1 MPRRLTAALGAAA
14 LLVALVACG
23 DDGGSAP
30 TSTTGRESPSPS
42 ATVAEPAD
50 GAEAAVLEAYEQSWK
65 LYDDFLNGE
74 ASGDPGDHFDG
85 DMLTTIEARIA
96 EYAEGGYE
104 LRGEAELSPSEVA
117 VDGSVARLTD
127 CQLDGTY
134 AVDADTGA
142 VVVPASTRPQLV
154 DVRLVRADERWKV
167 SSVSYGAEGSC
178 TR

>member
-1 MPRRLTAALGAAA
+1 VGAAA
-14 LLVALVACG
+14 LVVALVACG
-23 DDGGSAP
+23 DDGASEP
-30 TSTTGRESPSPS
+30 TPSTTGREPAGTSS
-42 ATVAEPAD
+42 TVDEPAND
-50 GAEAAVLEAYEQSWK
+50 AEAAVLEAYAESWK
-65 LYDDFLNGE
+65 VYDDFLNGE

-96 EYAEGGYE
+96 EYRDGGYE
-104 LRGEAELSPSEVA
+104 LHGEAELSPTEVA

-134 AVDADTGA
+134 AVEADTGA
-142 VVVPASTRPQLV
+142 VVVPASTSRQLV
-154 DVRLVRADERWKV
+154 DVRLVKAGERWKV

>member
-1 MPRRLTAALGAAA
+1 LGA
-14 LLVALVACG
+14 VAVVVAMVACG
-23 DDGGSAP
+23 DDGASEP
-30 TSTTGRESPSPS
+30 TPTTNGREPTGSS
-42 ATVAEPAD
+42 ATVDEPAD
-50 GAEAAVLEAYEQSWK
+50 DAEAAVLEAYVESWK
-65 LYDDFLNGE
+65 QYDDFLDGE
-74 ASGDPGDHFDG
+74 ASGDPGDFFDG
-85 DMLTTIEARIA
+85 DMLTTTEARMA
-96 EYAEGGYE
+96 EYEAGGYE

-117 VDGSVARLTD
+117 VDGPLARLTD

-154 DVRLVRADERWKV
+154 DVRLVKAGGRWKV